1 MIDEIPGMKDALR
14 QSFIRN
20 RGLKQNLLS
29 TESTE
34 KSHPTATITWLNEYE
49 TEDLKEFDIV
59 RTVEGLALNSSKDE
73 ASVLPTTRTTQTD
86 DIMADNDETP
96 LSIPI
101 LLRLILLGEATD
113 EVKAQIMHKLCQID
127 SIWFNGCSVVEATAN
142 DEAEPS
148 GYSVQN
154 SHHPL
159 DIKLIDCR
167 YSATPD
173 AIIDYMLERTGLD
186 STTNPPLDQHEV
198 VDLVLYFCDSDQ
210 AKLERSIKLLKILNG
225 LQASI
230 LPIFIDRNVANSTN
244 QGYYACQHALQQED
258 IYVLQRN
265 DTWQLSNTDSAD
277 MFNVDELINIDDES
291 IESLILIAYSAKA
304 SLNTPDY
311 SSTPALDLSHDVSET
326 QSLDLSLVDESSN
339 RHIGPF
345 MLFVLTFTMLT
356 VWVGLIREDE
366 SAKDK
371 LSAKWLNMSMD
382 TSEPYF
388 QAKLNPMWTTLDP
401 VDHTHYFVVELSDLT
416 GYRLPNEIGEDEIV
430 DAVVVKKTRVSDG
443 LIEEYEVINVPH
455 LERGL
460 FGVQVTS
467 PCYHESVEE
476 IRVELWLSEYD
487 IQVEGSPVTLSI
499 ETCVEG
505 RHGAGTRATE
515 TTTTTGFP
523 SSQPRPTN
531 PDGSSGGH
539 IVFRSKKRQRK
550 DRFYQR
556 WFQTVETFL
565 NSLMEYFIKAA
576 FQPYT
581 SLPQRATPTDNT

>member
-1 MIDEIPGMKDALR
+1 MIDEIPGMKDVLR
-14 QSFIRN
+14 LSLIQHRY
-20 RGLKQNLLS
+20 LKHNLLS

-34 KSHPTATITWLNEYE
+34 KSHPTATITWLNDYE
-49 TEDLKEFDIV
+49 TDDLKEFDIV
-59 RTVEGLALNSSKDE
+59 HTVEGLALNPSKEE
-73 ASVLPTTRTTQTD
+73 AGILPITGTTQTEAG
-86 DIMADNDETP
+86 MTDNDVTS
-96 LSIPI
+96 LSLPI
-101 LLRLILLGEATD
+101 SLRLILLGEATD
-113 EVKAQIMHKLCQID
+113 EVKEQIMSKLCQID
-127 SIWFNGCSVVEATAN
+127 SIWFNDCSVVEATAN
-142 DEAEPS
+142 DEAEPT
-148 GYSVQN
+148 GCAIQN
-154 SHHPL
+154 SHHAL
-159 DIKLIDCR
+159 DIKIIDCR

-186 STTNPPLDQHEV
+186 PATHPPQDRLEV

-210 AKLERSIKLLKILNG
+210 AKLERSIKLLRILNG

-230 LPIFIDRNVANSTN
+230 LPICLEHETESNNHVNHS
-244 QGYYACQHALQQED
+244 ACQYALQNED
-258 IYVLQRN
+258 IAVLQRN
-265 DTWQLSNTDSAD
+265 DTWQTSSTDHAD
-277 MFNVDELINIDDES
+277 MLNVDQLINIDNQS
-291 IESLILIAYSAKA
+291 IEELILAAYSAKA
-304 SLNTPDY
+304 SQCTAAFP
-311 SSTPALDLSHDVSET
+311 STPTLDLTPDVSET
-326 QSLDLSLVDESSN
+326 QSLDLSLEDESNS

-345 MLFVLTFTMLT
+345 MLFAITFTMLT
-356 VWVGLIREDE
+356 VLYGLISEED

-430 DAVVVKKTRVSDG
+430 DAVVVKKSRVSDG

-467 PCYHESVEE
+467 PCYDESVEE
-476 IRVELWLSEYD
+476 VRVELWLSEYD
-487 IQVEGSPVTLSI
+487 MQVDGSPVTLSI
-499 ETCVEG
+499 DTCVEG

-539 IVFRSKKRQRK
+539 IVFRSKKNQRK
-550 DRFYQR
+550 NRFYQR
-556 WFQTVETFL
+556 WFQSVETFL
-565 NSLMEYFIKAA
+565 NSMIEYFIKAA

-581 SLPQRATPTDNT
+581 SLPQQATPTGNS

>member
-1 MIDEIPGMKDALR
+1 MIDGIPGMKDVLR
-14 QSFIRN
+14 LSLIQHRS
-20 RGLKQNLLS
+20 LKHNLLS

-34 KSHPTATITWLNEYE
+34 KSHPTATITWLNDYE
-49 TEDLKEFDIV
+49 TEDLKEFDMV
-59 RTVEGLALNSSKDE
+59 RTVEELALNSSKE
-73 ASVLPTTRTTQTD
+73 GTSMLPISRITQTD
-86 DIMADNDETP
+86 DGMPDNDKTP
-96 LSIPI
+96 LSSPI
-101 LLRLILLGEATD
+101 SLRLILLGEATD
-113 EVKAQIMHKLCQID
+113 EVKEQIMHKLCQID
-127 SIWFNGCSVVEATAN
+127 SIWFNDCSVVESSAN

-148 GYSVQN
+148 ECAIQN
-154 SHHPL
+154 SHHAL

-173 AIIDYMLERTGLD
+173 AIIDYMLERTGLNP
-186 STTNPPLDQHEV
+186 TTNPPLNQLEE

-210 AKLERSIKLLKILNG
+210 AKLERSIKLLKVLNG

-230 LPIFIDRNVANSTN
+230 LPICLEHETASNTN
-244 QGYYACQHALQQED
+244 ENYGACQHALQNED
-258 IYVLQRN
+258 IAVLQRN
-265 DTWQLSNTDSAD
+265 DTWQSSSSDDID
-277 MFNVDELINIDDES
+277 MLNVEQLINIDDQR
-291 IESLILIAYSAKA
+291 IEGLIMAAYSSKA
-304 SLNTPDY
+304 SLSAPAGL
-311 SSTPALDLSHDVSET
+311 STPKFDLTPDVSET
-326 QSLDLSLVDESSN
+326 QSLDLSFDDESSN

-345 MLFVLTFTMLT
+345 MLFAITFTMLT
-356 VWVGLIREDE
+356 VLFGLIREDE

-430 DAVVVKKTRVSDG
+430 DAVVVKKTRASDG

-467 PCYHESVEE
+467 PCYDESVEE

-487 IQVEGSPVTLSI
+487 IQVDGSPVTISI
-499 ETCVEG
+499 DTCVEG

-539 IVFRSKKRQRK
+539 IFFRSKKNQRK
-550 DRFYQR
+550 NRFYQR
-556 WFQTVETFL
+556 WFQSVETFL
-565 NSLMEYFIKAA
+565 NSMIEYFIKAA

-581 SLPQRATPTDNT
+581 SLPQQATPTDNS